1 MDRNEILKRVFSN
14 SGLTEMDEGYP
25 SSTLPEPSSQYP
37 YSRPQGREWAYNPP
51 TPGSVA
57 PGPAQW
63 YGGKTGAG
71 GLGGLILPS
80 LGGNP
85 AEMPYEMPMDI
96 PLSQPNYVSQSAS
109 DSSANA
115 QQKAQE
121 QIQKQQQIE
130 TEKQIGKQPATKP
143 IIKDQPFEKPQIKRE
158 ELPKLKGVS
167 LRPQAKEVEAIDTSI
182 EYPEARSI
190 EDKAPKMNIESK
202 LYQTLDVSKNY
213 PEAKTFE
220 TIDTS
225 VNYPEAQRQSIIEK
239 VYPVKSNETIDA
251 VSSAD
256 MKSASEQVKPQKKSE
271 SFWDYALNY
280 QSRKNEYALANPL
293 QAAATEIGSAAI
305 AAPVIGGIGS
315 ALAVP
320 AAATPIA
327 SNILQFP
334 TQAASFPSE
343 TSSALGNKIL
353 QFAPKAAGAA
363 AAVASALPGSAA
375 AENNWNPQT
384 QKYTQPKN
392 KVNNKAMATKTITPS
407 TASTPSSTPASTAST
422 PSSVS
427 NLLNKLNSAIKGL
440 NIGR

>member
-1 MDRNEILKRVFSN
+1 ME
-14 SGLTEMDEGYP
+14 EGYP
-25 SSTLPEPSSQYP
+25 SSTLPEPSSQYQ

-51 TPGSVA
+51 SPGSVT
-57 PGPAQW
+57 PGPSQW
-63 YGGKTGAG
+63 FGGKTGAG

-85 AEMPYEMPMDI
+85 AEMPYEMPMDV

-109 DSSANA
+109 DSSATA

-158 ELPKLKGVS
+158 ELPKLKSVS
-167 LRPQAKEVEAIDTSI
+167 LKPQAKEEIDTIDTSI

-190 EDKAPKMNIESK
+190 EEKAPKMNVESK
-202 LYQTLDVSKNY
+202 LYQTLDISKNY
-213 PEAKTFE
+213 PEAKTVE

-225 VNYPEAQRQSIIEK
+225 VNYPDAQRQSIIEK

-256 MKSASEQVKPQKKSE
+256 MKSKAEQVKPKQKSTLEKMWDYTMKNMTEKNE
-271 SFWDYALNY
+271 SFI
-280 QSRKNEYALANPL
+280 SNPL
-293 QAAATEIGSAAI
+293 GTIAQEAAAYTL
-305 AAPVIGGIGS
+305 AAPVLGGIGS

-334 TQAASFPSE
+334 TTQAASVPTE
-343 TSSALGNKIL
+343 TTAALGNKII
-353 QFAPKAAGAA
+353 QFAPRAAGAA

-375 AENNWNPQT
+375 AESNWNPQT
-384 QKYTQPKN
+384 QKYTQPTN

-422 PSSVS
+422 PSSVN